1 LIKERERYN
10 RRSKRKNEKEGEN
23 LCKSSPAEPYTEKE
37 EPRSIQ
43 ILTIQGK
50 KNRGGSS
57 VGAVEECTIFQH
69 ALVGVTVTKK
79 NHDDKWI

>member
-1 LIKERERYN
+1 LQKLTCRTIHGK
-10 RRSKRKNEKEGEN
+10 RR
-23 LCKSSPAEPYTEKE
+23 TEVD
-37 EPRSIQ
+37 PD
-43 ILTIQGK
+43 LDNTVGK
-50 KNRGGSS
+50 KNRGGCS

>member
-1 LIKERERYN
+1 
-10 RRSKRKNEKEGEN
+10 
-23 LCKSSPAEPYTEKE
+23 
-37 EPRSIQ
+37 
-43 ILTIQGK
+43 LTIQGK

-79 NHDDKWI
+79 ITMTNGSRLQTAINERTSEIITVTKGSTK